1 MKDKIIV
8 VCGPTASGK
17 TSLSIEIAER
27 FNGEVISA
35 DSVSI
40 YRGLNVGSAKP
51 TIEERRGIPHHMLD
65 VVDPNEE
72 FSVSDYEKMALEA
85 INDVLK
91 RGKLPII
98 CGGTGFYINS
108 VLYKMSYGNARGNQE
123 IRRKYD
129 LLAQENG
136 REFVYRKLAEV
147 DPLTAEK
154 LHPNDLTR
162 VVRALEIFETTGV
175 KKSEIIDETIPR
187 FDFLVFSPTMPRE
200 VLYERINERVDKM
213 IDDGLEDEV
222 RGLLNSGVSPSAQ
235 SLRGIGYKEFVE
247 SILSNGE
254 PPIEAIKQNTRR
266 YAKRQ
271 IVFFKR
277 YPELISAESN
287 AKGFEKTFKIIDDF
301 VNN

>member
-51 TIEERRGIPHHMLD
+51 TIEERRGIPHHMID
-65 VVDPNEE
+65 IVDPNDE
-72 FSVSDYEKMALEA
+72 FSVSDYENGALVA

-91 RGKLPII
+91 RGKLPIV

-108 VLYKMSYGNARGNQE
+108 ILYKMSYGNARGNQE

-129 LLAQENG
+129 LMAKENG

-162 VVRALEIFETTGV
+162 IVRALEIFETTGV
-175 KKSEIIDETIPR
+175 KKSEIVDDTIPR
-187 FDFLVFSPTMPRE
+187 FDFLSFSPSMPRE
-200 VLYERINERVDKM
+200 DLYMRINERVDKM
-213 IDDGLEDEV
+213 IDDGLEYEV

-254 PPIEAIKQNTRR
+254 PPIETIKQNTRR

-277 YPELISAESN
+277 YPELFCVEQN
-287 AKGFEKTFKIIDDF
+287 ANGFEKTFKIIDNF